1 MSDAQ
6 VPMTAQRTAQHTQQY
21 ARYDD
26 DEIDLLELWNIVW
39 AGKWL
44 IVAMTAAAVVL
55 SVIFALLQTNIYRAE
70 AVLAPAESGQSA
82 GGGLASQ
89 FGGAAALLGVNL
101 GGSGGSTVTTA
112 IAIMTSREFIGRFIE
127 ERGLLVPLFAGKWD
141 NTSKTS
147 LIDPET
153 YDEQNQRWLLENGQ
167 PTQLEA
173 YRKFNEVLNIS
184 APNRDTGLVNVSIDW
199 QDPVLASRWVNQLV
213 ADINRDIRLRDVAE
227 ANNAI
232 SYLRQQLEAT
242 QLVEM
247 QRVFFQ
253 LIESQTRITML
264 ADVRD
269 EYVFRV
275 IDSAVVPDQKVA
287 PRRSLIAIIGTMAG
301 GMFALILVFIRH
313 AMRTAGENNKK
324 LQQT

>member
-6 VPMTAQRTAQHTQQY
+6 VPMTAQHTPQY

-26 DEIDLLELWNIVW
+26 DEIDLLELWNVLW
-39 AGKWL
+39 AEKWL
-44 IVAMTAAAVVL
+44 IVAITAAAAVL

-82 GGGLASQ
+82 GGGLAGQ

-127 ERGLLVPLFAGKWD
+127 ERELLVPLFAGRWD
-141 NTSKTS
+141 AGSETS
-147 LIDPET
+147 LIDPT
-153 YDEQNQRWLLENGQ
+153 IYDEQNLLWLLQDGQ
-167 PTQLEA
+167 PTRLEA
-173 YRKFNEVLNIS
+173 YRKFIDVLSIS
-184 APNRDTGLVNVSIDW
+184 APNKDTGLVTVAIDW
-199 QDPVLASRWVNQLV
+199 HDPVLASQWVNQMIT
-213 ADINRDIRLRDVAE
+213 DINRDVRLRDVAE
-227 ANNAI
+227 ANEAI
-232 SYLRQQLEAT
+232 NYLRKQLEAT

-275 IDSAVVPDQKVA
+275 IDTAVVPDEKVA

-301 GMFALILVFIRH
+301 GMLALMLVFIRH
-313 AMRTAGENNKK
+313 TLRTAGENNKK
-324 LQQT
+324 LQQA